1 MWSSQTGTCLYQA
14 KGGKKGITQ
23 FCGQTI
29 WNHEKQ
35 TNKKNTST
43 HRDNVSDILSCCSS
57 LTIWPT
63 TNNETD
69 LTHYLD
75 SYAFLTPAN
84 IVNINNTT
92 YFLTLLFLLF

>member
-1 MWSSQTGTCLYQA
+1 MTQNERHLNGDFLVLRNTTRNQEKQMWSSQTGTCLYQA

-57 LTIWPT
+57 LTI
-63 TNNETD
+63 
-69 LTHYLD
+69 
-75 SYAFLTPAN
+75 
-84 IVNINNTT
+84 
-92 YFLTLLFLLF
+92 